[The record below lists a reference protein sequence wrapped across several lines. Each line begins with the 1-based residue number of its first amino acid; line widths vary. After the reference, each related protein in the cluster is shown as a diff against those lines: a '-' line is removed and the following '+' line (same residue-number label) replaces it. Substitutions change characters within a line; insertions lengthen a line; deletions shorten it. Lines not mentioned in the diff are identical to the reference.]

1 MRIIVTKDYDELS
14 KYAANIIASQVRLKS
29 DSVIGLAT
37 GSTPIGAYQELIRQ
51 CKEENLDFS
60 EVKTFNLDEYVGLE
74 ADHNQSYRHFM
85 NHQLFNHINI
95 PMENTHVPNGKAE
108 DELTECKSY
117 DEKIKAA
124 GHIDL
129 QLLGMGSDGHI
140 GFNEP
145 NDSFV
150 VSTNVVDLQQ
160 PTIDAN
166 SRFFAS
172 ADEVPRQAITMG
184 YMSIMQA
191 QRILF
196 VVSGKS
202 KAEVVKQALQGPV
215 TPQVPASILQLHRDV
230 IVVLD
235 EEAASELA

>member
-1 MRIIVTKDYDELS
+1 MRVIVTKNYDELS
-14 KYAANIIASQVRLKS
+14 KNAANIIASQVRLKS

-51 CKEENLDFS
+51 CAEEKLDFS
-60 EVKTFNLDEYVGLE
+60 EVKTYNLDEYVGLE
-74 ADHNQSYRHFM
+74 PDHNQSYRYFM
-85 NHQLFNHINI
+85 NDQLFNHINI
-95 PMENTHVPNGKAE
+95 SMENTHVPNGKAE
-108 DELTECKSY
+108 DRLAECKGY
-117 DEKIKAA
+117 DEAIKAA

-129 QLLGMGSDGHI
+129 QLLGMGPNGHI

-145 NDSFV
+145 NESFV
-150 VSTNVVDLQQ
+150 ASTNVVDLQQ

-166 SRFFAS
+166 SRFFDS

-196 VVSGKS
+196 IVSGKS
-202 KAEVVKQALQGPV
+202 KAKVVKEALQGPV

-230 IVVLD
+230 IVILD
-235 EEAASELA
+235 EEAASELE